1 MKRLIAFT
9 TLSLLLVV
17 PAGCSKV
24 YKSGPRTITE
34 TYRPAYRQ
42 LPPEPVYSRL
52 MWSHAPQPIPA
63 ATTQKAPYLQ
73 PVIQFEFPNS
83 NLEEAIQALAQTM
96 GYRWSL
102 PKELSSRGVSV
113 NQSGTVDEILGELG
127 RQARVNAHVD
137 HEQRVVFV
145 VDGSTNPKLPGS
157 K

>member
-1 MKRLIAFT
+1 MKRLIALT
-9 TLSLLLVV
+9 SLGLLLLV
-17 PAGCSKV
+17 PAGCAKV
-24 YKSGPRTITE
+24 YQSGPRTVTE
-34 TYRPAYRQ
+34 KYRPAMRQ

-52 MWSHAPQPIPA
+52 MWSHSPQPIPA
-63 ATTQKAPYLQ
+63 ATAKKAPYLQ

-102 PKELSSRGVSV
+102 PKELSSRGVSI

-145 VDGSTNPKLPGS
+145 VDETTNPKLPRS
-157 K
+157 E